1 MNFGITSLLGNK
13 QKIKR
18 LSDRAEIIMV
28 RTQELIKE
36 PIETYPKITDKLKE
50 KLKHGAVEDDIL
62 NEAYALVGAAATHV
76 LGMTPY
82 KVQIIGAIVL
92 NGNMIAEMHTGEGK
106 TLTATMPL
114 YLNALCGKGAH
125 LITANPYLA
134 KRDAT
139 ELKPLYN
146 ALGLSIGFTDE
157 EEDDIK
163 EKQKAYNADITYTT
177 GAALG
182 FDYLNDNLVQNAE
195 ETRQRGFN
203 YVLLDEADSILLD
216 NAQTPLII
224 SGKGQNL
231 ETEYQKADLFVRELD
246 KDSVLIEK
254 EKHAVRLKPS
264 GVMAA
269 KEFYGDDLFVNQ
281 RANVHYI
288 MNALQAHFLYQK
300 GVDYLIVKESK
311 KEGIKTVELVDLN
324 TGRVLDGQR
333 FSEGI
338 HQALEAKEH
347 TMIHSPNNISASIT
361 YQSLFS
367 MYKKVAG
374 MTGTAMTDKEELEAI
389 YGLDVLP
396 IPTNKPDRR
405 TDYPDKVFANRE
417 EKYKA
422 VAKKVQEYKDKGQ
435 PVLVGTTSVKNS
447 EYLSKLLDRYGI
459 DHETLNANNPSAE
472 AKIVAKAGQK
482 GAVTIAT
489 NMAGRGTDI
498 KLEKGVEK
506 LGGLVVLGTERHD
519 SPRIDNQ
526 LRGRAAR
533 QGQPGITEFYVALDD
548 DIFNK
553 MKPSVLEHYRKKYKN
568 TKGAIKNKTIDFLF
582 NNVQKELAIQGYEN
596 RKADLTYENVIAKER
611 ESIYTLRHQIIN
623 NEYDLYKGLKK
634 ITLKV
639 IDDYFKKIKSPKVTR
654 SLIQKIQKDFI
665 NKNLSKEMLSLGS
678 EKSYTN
684 IKQIEKK
691 IKSVTINELNYRKEI
706 LGERF
711 SIVVSPIYLNV
722 IDFYWS
728 KEIAYLND
736 LKRMITLEGYRQAN
750 PYVEYQRRASD
761 SFCTML
767 RKIRLRIF
775 QIFYQLVIQIENNV
789 VQSNLP
795 NDIKHVETEKRVE
808 LDNKGGIVV
817 GKN

>member
-1 MNFGITSLLGNK
+1 MNFSSILGNK
-13 QKIKR
+13 RKISK
-18 LSDRAEIIMV
+18 LSQRTELIMQ

-36 PIETYPKITDKLKE
+36 PTEKYLDITKRLQAELK
-50 KLKHGAVEDDIL
+50 KGKTEDDIL
-62 NEAYALVGAAATHV
+62 NEAYALVGAAATHI

-114 YLNALCGKGAH
+114 YLNALSGKGAH

-134 KRDAT
+134 KRDAQ
-139 ELKPLYN
+139 ELEPLYN
-146 ALGLSIGFTDE
+146 GLGLSIGFTDE
-157 EEDDIK
+157 EETDVK
-163 EKQKAYNADITYTT
+163 SKQKAYNSDITYTT

-182 FDYLNDNLVQNAE
+182 FDYLNDNLSQS
-195 ETRQRGFN
+195 TSQLRQRGFN

-224 SGKGQNL
+224 SGRDTEK
-231 ETEYQKADLFVRELD
+231 ETGYRRADAFVRELD
-246 KDSVLIEK
+246 KNSVMVEK
-254 EKHAVRLKPS
+254 EKRAVRLKPS

-269 KEFYGDDLFVNQ
+269 KAFYGNDLFSNQ
-281 RANVHYI
+281 PANVHYI
-288 MNALQAHFLYQK
+288 MNALQAHYIYQR
-300 GVDYLIVKESK
+300 GVDYLTKNSK

-338 HQALEAKEH
+338 HQALEAKEN
-347 TMIHSPNNISASIT
+347 TMIHTANNTSASIT

-367 MYKKVAG
+367 MYIKVAG
-374 MTGTAMTDKEELEAI
+374 MTGTAMTDKEELESI

-405 TDYPDKVFANRE
+405 IDYPDKVFANRE

-422 VAKKVQEYKDKGQ
+422 VAEKVQEYNDKGQ

-447 EYLSKLLDRYGI
+447 EYLSKLLFRYGI
-459 DHETLNANNPSAE
+459 AHETLNANNPSAE
-472 AKIVAKAGQK
+472 AKIVAKAGRK

-498 KLEKGVEK
+498 KLEKGVEE

-533 QGQPGITEFYVALDD
+533 QGQPGITQFYVALDD
-548 DIFNK
+548 DLFNK
-553 MKPSVLEHYRKKYKN
+553 MVPSALKHYRKKYKDYKGEILDKRVDKVFN
-568 TKGAIKNKTIDFLF
+568 T
-582 NNVQKELAIQGYEN
+582 VQKELAIQNYEN
-596 RKADLTYENVIAKER
+596 RKSDLTYENVIADER
-611 ESIYTLRHQIIN
+611 ERIYKQRKAIISGTK
-623 NEYDLYKGLKK
+623 DLYQETKQ

-639 IDDYFKKIKSPKVTR
+639 INSYFKKLKDNKVTTQLIR
-654 SLIQKIQKDFI
+654 SIQKDFI
-665 NKNLSKEMLSLGS
+665 DKNLSDKLISLGNDYQS
-678 EKSYTN
+678 VE
-684 IKQIEKK
+684 E
-691 IKSVTINELNYRKEI
+691 IKSKITSAAINELNFRHKA

-711 SIVVSPIYLNV
+711 NIVVSPIYLNV
-722 IDFYWS
+722 FDFYWS

-750 PYVEYQRRASD
+750 PYVEYQRQASD
-761 SFCTML
+761 SYNEMM
-767 RKIRLRIF
+767 RHIRLRIF
-775 QIFYQLVIQIENNV
+775 QIFYQIVIQINDNV
-789 VQSNLP
+789 AQMNLP
-795 NDIKHVETEKRVE
+795 EELQQRPTTQ
-808 LDNKGGIVV
+808 LDNKEGELVDEE
-817 GKN
+817 